1 MRVEVGAKYYNT
13 KKSHFDHDAT
23 SRAIA
28 RGYRNMPDVFDAN
41 CQESGVPRDWGA
53 GFECE
58 LYWELV
64 GYN

>member
-1 MRVEVGAKYYNT
+1 MAGVPSRGLMSSVGN
-13 KKSHFDHDAT
+13 
-23 SRAIA
+23 
-28 RGYRNMPDVFDAN
+28 VFDQDCTENDVAY
-41 CQESGVPRDWGA
+41 SWGQ